1 MATSSSGTLKRRATT
16 DGQEMQAPAPAGD
29 WQSYDRDRVEDVLR
43 RSLPPR
49 GREPA
54 RLHEAMHY
62 AALGEGKRIRPLLV
76 YATGAA
82 VGVGEESLDAAAA
95 AVELIHAY
103 SLVHDD
109 LPAMDDDDLR
119 RGRPTTHRAFDE
131 ATAILAGDA
140 LQVLAFD
147 LLASAPM
154 PGVDDHGRIAMIR
167 LLARASGTE
176 GMAGGQAMDLAATG
190 RRLEPPQIE
199 QMHGRKTGALIQ
211 ASVLMACAANPGLSA
226 ARHEALREYG
236 GAVGLSFQIV
246 DDLLDVLGDP
256 AVTGKV
262 AGSDALRG
270 KPTYPAIAGVAAAR
284 ARATELA
291 VQAIASLAGFGP
303 EAERLREFA
312 GDLVRRGR

>member
-1 MATSSSGTLKRRATT
+1 
-16 DGQEMQAPAPAGD
+16 MQAHAPAGD
-29 WQSYDRDRVEDVLR
+29 WQTECRERVERVLER
-43 RSLPPR
+43 ALPA
-49 GREPA
+49 GEQEPA
-54 RLHEAMHY
+54 RLHAAMRY

-76 YATGAA
+76 YATGSA
-82 VGVGEESLDAAAA
+82 VGVEPAALDAAAA

-140 LQVLAFD
+140 LQVLAFE
-147 LLASAPM
+147 LLANEAM
-154 PGVDDHGRIAMIR
+154 PGVQDSGRVEMIR
-167 LLARASGTE
+167 LLARASGTL

-190 RRLEPPQIE
+190 RKLELRQVE
-199 QMHGRKTGALIQ
+199 DMHALKTGALIC
-211 ASVLMACAANPGLSA
+211 ASVLIACAASPQLPPARRESLAGYGRAIGLC
-226 ARHEALREYG
+226 
-236 GAVGLSFQIV
+236 FQIV

-256 AVTGKV
+256 TVTGKV

-284 ARATELA
+284 ARAAELA
-291 VQAIASLAGFGP
+291 GQGIDALAGFGP
-303 EAERLREFA
+303 EASRLRQFA
-312 GDLVRRGR
+312 GDLVQRGR

>member
-1 MATSSSGTLKRRATT
+1 MRP
-16 DGQEMQAPAPAGD
+16 EPVAGP
-29 WQSYDRDRVEDVLR
+29 WQSNFRERVEAVLLR
-43 RSLPPR
+43 VLPAED
-49 GREPA
+49 REPV
-54 RLHEAMHY
+54 RLHRAMRY

-82 VGVGEESLDAAAA
+82 IGVAPESLDAPAA

-103 SLVHDD
+103 SLAHDD

-140 LQVLAFD
+140 LQVLAFEI
-147 LLASAPM
+147 LANLPM
-154 PGVDDHGRIAMIR
+154 PSVDAAAR
-167 LLARASGTE
+167 LEMMRRLAHASGTF
-176 GMAGGQAMDLAATG
+176 GMAGGQAIDLAATG
-190 RRLEPPQIE
+190 RRLEPRQIE
-199 QMHGRKTGALIQ
+199 EMHALKTGALIR
-211 ASVLMACAANPGLSA
+211 ASVLMACAAA
-226 ARHEALREYG
+226 ASLPQAQRDALDRYG
-236 GAVGLSFQIV
+236 RAIGLSFQIV

-270 KPTYPAIAGVAAAR
+270 KPTYPAIAGVQAAR

-291 VQAIASLAGFGP
+291 EAGVAALAAFGP
-303 EAERLREFA
+303 EAALLREFA
-312 GDLVRRGR
+312 GDLVLRGR

>member
-1 MATSSSGTLKRRATT
+1 
-16 DGQEMQAPAPAGD
+16 MQDRSPADD
-29 WQSYDRDRVEDVLR
+29 WQRAFHERVEGVLR
-43 RSLPPR
+43 RVLLP
-49 GREPA
+49 GEREPA

-76 YATGAA
+76 YATGSAIDVA
-82 VGVGEESLDAAAA
+82 PATLDAPAA

-147 LLASAPM
+147 LLANEPM
-154 PGVDDHGRIAMIR
+154 PGVDDAGRVEMIR
-167 LLARASGTE
+167 LLARASGTA

-190 RRLEPPQIE
+190 RRLEPRQIE
-199 QMHGRKTGALIQ
+199 EMHERKTGALMR
-211 ASVLMACAANPGLSA
+211 ASVLIACAASPRLPSAQRDALDRYGRAIGLC
-226 ARHEALREYG
+226 
-236 GAVGLSFQIV
+236 FQIV

-256 AVTGKV
+256 AVTGKI

-284 ARATELA
+284 ARAAELA
-291 VQAIASLAGFGP
+291 EDGIAALAGFGP
-303 EAERLREFA
+303 EAACLREFA
-312 GDLVRRGR
+312 ADLVQRGR

>member
-1 MATSSSGTLKRRATT
+1 MRAEPMAGNWQALYRERTESTLQRIL
-16 DGQEMQAPAPAGD
+16 PAAD
-29 WQSYDRDRVEDVLR
+29 S
-43 RSLPPR
+43 
-49 GREPA
+49 EPI
-54 RLHEAMHY
+54 RLHQAMRY

-82 VGVGEESLDAAAA
+82 IGVESESLDGPAA

-147 LLASAPM
+147 ILANEQIVAI
-154 PGVDDHGRIAMIR
+154 DAAGRIEMIR
-167 LLARASGTE
+167 LLAGASGTQ
-176 GMAGGQAMDLAATG
+176 GMAGGQAMDLASTG
-190 RRLEPPQIE
+190 RRLEPRQIE
-199 QMHGRKTGALIQ
+199 EMHALKTGALIR
-211 ASVLMACAANPGLSA
+211 ASVLIACAAKA
-226 ARHEALREYG
+226 ALPAPRREALDRYG
-236 GAVGLSFQIV
+236 RAIGLSFQIV

-256 AVTGKV
+256 AVTGKG

-270 KPTYPAIAGVAAAR
+270 KPTYPSIAGVAAAR
-284 ARATELA
+284 ARAAELA
-291 VQAIASLAGFGP
+291 ELGIAALADFGP
-303 EAERLREFA
+303 GAGLLREFA
-312 GDLVRRGR
+312 GDLVLRGR

>member
-1 MATSSSGTLKRRATT
+1 MRPEPVAGPWQSNFRERVEAVLDRLL
-16 DGQEMQAPAPAGD
+16 PAGN
-29 WQSYDRDRVEDVLR
+29 RV
-43 RSLPPR
+43 
-49 GREPA
+49 PA
-54 RLHEAMHY
+54 RLHQAMRY

-82 VGVGEESLDAAAA
+82 IGVAPESLDAPAA

-140 LQVLAFD
+140 LQVLAFEILANEPMPTVSATSRIEMMQ
-147 LLASAPM
+147 LLASA
-154 PGVDDHGRIAMIR
+154 
-167 LLARASGTE
+167 SGTL
-176 GMAGGQAMDLAATG
+176 GMAGGQAIDLAATG
-190 RRLEPPQIE
+190 RRLEPRQIE
-199 QMHGRKTGALIQ
+199 EMHALKTGALIR
-211 ASVLMACAANPGLSA
+211 ASVLMACAAKAELPA
-226 ARHEALREYG
+226 ARREALDRYG
-236 GAVGLSFQIV
+236 RAIGLSFQIV

-270 KPTYPAIAGVAAAR
+270 KPTYPAVAGVQAAR

-291 VQAIASLAGFGP
+291 EEGVAALAAFGP
-303 EAERLREFA
+303 EAGSLRDFA
-312 GDLVRRGR
+312 GDLVLRGR

>member
-1 MATSSSGTLKRRATT
+1 
-16 DGQEMQAPAPAGD
+16 MQDRKPAGD
-29 WQSYDRDRVEDVLR
+29 WQPAFRERVEGVLR
-43 RSLPPR
+43 RVLPP
-49 GREPA
+49 GKREPE
-54 RLHEAMHY
+54 RLHQAMRY

-76 YATGAA
+76 YATGSAIGIA
-82 VGVGEESLDAAAA
+82 PVTLDPPAA

-147 LLASAPM
+147 LLANEPM
-154 PGVDDHGRIAMIR
+154 PGVDNAGRVEMIR
-167 LLARASGTE
+167 LLAQASGTA

-190 RRLEPPQIE
+190 QRLEPRQIE
-199 QMHGRKTGALIQ
+199 EMHERKTGALMR
-211 ASVLMACAANPGLSA
+211 ASVLIACAAGPRLPGEK
-226 ARHEALREYG
+226 RDALDGYG
-236 GAVGLSFQIV
+236 RAIGLCFQIV

-256 AVTGKV
+256 AVTGKL

-270 KPTYPAIAGVAAAR
+270 KPTYPAIAGVGAAR
-284 ARATELA
+284 ARAAELA
-291 VQAIASLAGFGP
+291 EDGIAALAGFGP
-303 EAERLREFA
+303 EADALREFA
-312 GDLVRRGR
+312 ADLVQRGR

>member
-1 MATSSSGTLKRRATT
+1 MRASGDDR
-16 DGQEMQAPAPAGD
+16 D
-29 WQSYDRDRVEDVLR
+29 WQAAFRERVEATLER
-43 RSLPPR
+43 LLPSESA
-49 GREPA
+49 EPA
-54 RLHEAMHY
+54 RLHGAMRY

-76 YATGAA
+76 YATGHAI
-82 VGVGEESLDAAAA
+82 GVDPAELDAPAA

-147 LLASAPM
+147 ILANEPM
-154 PGVDDHGRIAMIR
+154 PIDAEGRIQMIR
-167 LLARASGTE
+167 LLARASGTL
-176 GMAGGQAMDLAATG
+176 GMAGGQAIDLAATG
-190 RRLEPPQIE
+190 RRLDPVAIE
-199 QMHGRKTGALIQ
+199 SMHTMKTGALIR
-211 ASVLMACAANPGLSA
+211 AAVLIACPANPSLPDA
-226 ARHEALREYG
+226 QRIALDRYG
-236 GAVGLSFQIV
+236 RAIGLSFQIV

-256 AVTGKV
+256 AVTGKG

-284 ARATELA
+284 ARAGELA
-291 VQAIASLAGFGP
+291 EEGIAALDAFGREAGH
-303 EAERLREFA
+303 LREFA
-312 GDLVRRGR
+312 ADLVRRGR

>member
-1 MATSSSGTLKRRATT
+1 
-16 DGQEMQAPAPAGD
+16 MQDRTPAGD
-29 WQSYDRDRVEDVLR
+29 WQPAFRERVEGVLR
-43 RSLPPR
+43 RVLPPR
-49 GREPA
+49 EREPA
-54 RLHEAMHY
+54 RLHQAMLY

-76 YATGAA
+76 YATGSAIGIA
-82 VGVGEESLDAAAA
+82 PATLDAPAA

-147 LLASAPM
+147 LLANEPM
-154 PGVDDHGRIAMIR
+154 PGVDDAGRVEMIR
-167 LLARASGTE
+167 LLARASGTA

-190 RRLEPPQIE
+190 QRLEPRQIE
-199 QMHGRKTGALIQ
+199 EMHERKTGALMR
-211 ASVLMACAANPGLSA
+211 ASVLIACAASPRLPGGK
-226 ARHEALREYG
+226 RDALDRYG
-236 GAVGLSFQIV
+236 RAIGLCFQIV

-284 ARATELA
+284 ARAAELA
-291 VQAIASLAGFGP
+291 EYGIGALAGFGP
-303 EAERLREFA
+303 EADTLREFA
-312 GDLVRRGR
+312 ADLVQRGR

>member
-1 MATSSSGTLKRRATT
+1 MRADT
-16 DGQEMQAPAPAGD
+16 GAGD
-29 WQSYDRDRVEDVLR
+29 WQASY
-43 RSLPPR
+43 R
-49 GREPA
+49 GRVDATLLRILPGESAEPA
-54 RLHEAMHY
+54 RLHQAMRY
-62 AALGEGKRIRPLLV
+62 AALGDGKRIRPILV

-82 VGVGEESLDAAAA
+82 IGMAPPSLDAAAA

-147 LLASAPM
+147 LLANDAM
-154 PGVDDHGRIAMIR
+154 PSVGVPARMEMIR
-167 LLARASGTE
+167 LLSRASGTQ

-190 RRLEPPQIE
+190 RRLSPAQIE
-199 QMHGRKTGALIQ
+199 QMHAQKTGALIR
-211 ASVLMACAANPGLSA
+211 AAVLMACAADPGLTPE
-226 ARHEALREYG
+226 RREAFDRYG
-236 GAVGLSFQIV
+236 RAIGLSFQIV

-256 AVTGKV
+256 AVTGKG

-270 KPTYPAIAGVAAAR
+270 KPTYPAVAGVAAAR
-284 ARATELA
+284 ARAAELA
-291 VQAIASLAGFGP
+291 REGIAALADFGP
-303 EAERLREFA
+303 PAEQLREFA
-312 GDLVRRGR
+312 GELVLRGR

>member
-1 MATSSSGTLKRRATT
+1 MRALHD
-16 DGQEMQAPAPAGD
+16 DGG
-29 WQSYDRDRVEDVLR
+29 WQTAFRERVEATLER
-43 RSLPPR
+43 LLPEALAEPR
-49 GREPA
+49 
-54 RLHEAMHY
+54 RLHRAMRY

-76 YATGAA
+76 YAAGSAL
-82 VGVGEESLDAAAA
+82 GVAPDALDAPAA

-147 LLASAPM
+147 ILANEPM
-154 PGVDDHGRIAMIR
+154 PVDATGRIEMIR
-167 LLARASGTE
+167 LLARASGTL
-176 GMAGGQAMDLAATG
+176 GMAGGQAIDLAATG
-190 RRLEPPQIE
+190 RRLTAAEIE
-199 QMHGRKTGALIQ
+199 AMHGMKTGALIRAAVLIACP
-211 ASVLMACAANPGLSA
+211 ASPSLAA
-226 ARHEALREYG
+226 ARRNALDRYG
-236 GAVGLSFQIV
+236 RAIGLSFQIV

-256 AVTGKV
+256 AVTGKG

-284 ARATELA
+284 ARAAELA
-291 VQAIASLAGFGP
+291 REGIAALDAFGP
-303 EAERLREFA
+303 EAAYLREFA
-312 GDLVRRGR
+312 GELVLRGR

>member
-1 MATSSSGTLKRRATT
+1 
-16 DGQEMQAPAPAGD
+16 MQDRTPAGD
-29 WQSYDRDRVEDVLR
+29 WQPAFRERVEGVLR
-43 RSLPPR
+43 RVLPPR
-49 GREPA
+49 EREPA
-54 RLHEAMHY
+54 RLHQAMLY

-76 YATGAA
+76 YATGSAIGIA
-82 VGVGEESLDAAAA
+82 PATLDAPAA

-147 LLASAPM
+147 LLANEPM
-154 PGVDDHGRIAMIR
+154 PGVDDAGRVEMIR
-167 LLARASGTE
+167 LLARASGTA

-190 RRLEPPQIE
+190 QRLEPRQIE
-199 QMHGRKTGALIQ
+199 EMHERKTGALMR
-211 ASVLMACAANPGLSA
+211 ASVLIACAANPRLPGEKRDALDRYGRAIGLC
-226 ARHEALREYG
+226 
-236 GAVGLSFQIV
+236 FQIV

-284 ARATELA
+284 ARAAELA
-291 VQAIASLAGFGP
+291 EDGIAALAGFGP
-303 EAERLREFA
+303 EADALREFA
-312 GDLVRRGR
+312 ADLVQRGR